1 MMKSAELAELVLPA
15 KQARSR
21 RTRDRLL
28 TAGRELL
35 NRGAFDATSINDVAR
50 DAGCSVGAF
59 YQRFPDKEAFFTVV
73 IETVLADIALDAKR
87 FVTDER
93 LAEASVE
100 VAIAQTVRYWTQV
113 FRRYRGLFRTMMKKT
128 LHSEDAWNP
137 IREMGPVSVEPF
149 IAMLAAKC
157 GQAHAGSLY
166 YRGVAGFQI
175 LFGVMLNASLHRT
188 VLLNLDSDE
197 LIAWGA
203 EILRHCL
210 FDELPPAVLQHD
222 PARVNPDK

>member
-1 MMKSAELAELVLPA
+1 MTSSEFAELVLPA

-21 RTRDRLL
+21 LTRDRLL
-28 TAGRELL
+28 AAGRELL
-35 NRGAFDATSINDVAR
+35 NRGAFDTTSINDIAT

-73 IETVLADIALDAKR
+73 VETVLADIALDAKR

-100 VAIAQTVRYWTQV
+100 LAIAETVRYWTQV
-113 FRRYRGLFRTMMKKT
+113 FRRHRGLFRTMMKKT
-128 LHSEDAWNP
+128 LHSEETWNP
-137 IREMGPVSVEPF
+137 AREAGPVSVEPF

-157 GQAHAGSLY
+157 GQPDAGSFY

-210 FDELPPAVLQHD
+210 FDELPPAVLAHD
-222 PARVNPDK
+222 PARANLDK